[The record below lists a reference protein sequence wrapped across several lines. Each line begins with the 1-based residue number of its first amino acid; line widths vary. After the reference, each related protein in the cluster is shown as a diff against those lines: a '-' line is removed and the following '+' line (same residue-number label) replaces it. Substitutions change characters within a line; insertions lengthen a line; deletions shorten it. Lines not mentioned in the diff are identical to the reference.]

1 MRIKKIFLGLAA
13 GTLAALPAALW
24 AAAPAGA
31 LQPANNDVSNQASL
45 QRGARN
51 FVNYCLGCHSARY
64 VRYNRIAAD
73 LGLTEAQVEENLMF
87 TGERV
92 HDTMEIAMNREDAAR
107 WFGT

>member
-73 LGLTEAQVEENLMF
+73 LGLTEAQVRSEEHTSELQSRENLVCRLLL
-87 TGERV
+87 EK
-92 HDTMEIAMNREDAAR
+92 
-107 WFGT
+107 